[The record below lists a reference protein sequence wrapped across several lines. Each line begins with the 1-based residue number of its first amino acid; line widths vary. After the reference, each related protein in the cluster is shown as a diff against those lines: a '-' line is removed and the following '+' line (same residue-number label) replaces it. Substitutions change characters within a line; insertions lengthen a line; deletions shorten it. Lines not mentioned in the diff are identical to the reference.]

1 MCIHIKITRMGV
13 VCGVSFWLNVFNY
26 YEKLSLEILSLKIYI
41 NAVQVKNKL
50 NMQQHFLL

>member
-26 YEKLSLEILSLKIYI
+26 YKKLSLEILSLKIYI

>member
-26 YEKLSLEILSLKIYI
+26 YKKKLSLEILSLKIYI
-41 NAVQVKNKL
+41 NAVQVKN
-50 NMQQHFLL
+50 